1 MTSYISIFLLALATL
16 FVGCGTTLMTN
27 TDVPDTGDNREAV
40 EFVERYRH
48 AVEERSAAGVSAL
61 VSEHYFDD
69 NGTLESEDDMDRDSL
84 ATALSRWSEDLRDV
98 RYEIRYRRV
107 TYNMDRVMV
116 DFTYT
121 GSFKLR
127 TIDGDRWSRRLA
139 DNRVELIRENNEYRI
154 ISGL

>member
-1 MTSYISIFLLALATL
+1 MTFQTHILLLALATL
-16 FVGCGTTLMTN
+16 FAGCGTTLITN
-27 TDVPDTGDNREAV
+27 TDVPDTGDNRAAI

-48 AVEERSAAGVSAL
+48 AVEERSASGVLAL
-61 VSEHYFDD
+61 VSVHYFDD

-84 ATALSRWSEDLRDV
+84 ATALSRWEEDLRDV

-107 TYNMDRVMV
+107 SYSTDRTMI

-139 DNRVELIRENNEYRI
+139 DNRVEFIREDNEYRI